1 MACRLIPS
9 RSLTLV
15 RHPPV
20 AKAWAGRCYGQSDM
34 GLSRQGQAM
43 LRGLV
48 GELAALRPD
57 AIIHSDMRRTRALAL
72 PLAHRLG
79 IAPIAAP
86 LWQERHFG
94 AWEGRTWNAIYRATG
109 NMMDGMIDDPHGF
122 RPGETGETTGE
133 LIVRVQSAL
142 GQLPNRAR
150 IVLISH
156 GGPIAAARLLHSG
169 GAISE
174 LASQIIPQ
182 GSFAELAI

>member
-1 MACRLIPS
+1 MA
-9 RSLTLV
+9 RSLILV

-43 LRGLV
+43 LRALV

-57 AIIHSDMRRTRALAL
+57 AVIHSDMRRTRAVAL
-72 PLAHRLG
+72 PLARCLN

-109 NMMDGMIDDPHGF
+109 NLMDGMINDPHGF
-122 RPGETGETTGE
+122 HPGATGETTGA
-133 LIVRVQSAL
+133 LIARTCRAL
-142 GQLPNRAR
+142 EQLPVLER

-156 GGPIAAARLLHSG
+156 GGPIAVARMVLTG
-169 GAISE
+169 DEITN

-182 GSFAELAI
+182 GTFEELVI